1 MMTESTATS
10 AGLKGVVA
18 GRSSI
23 CLIDGEQGLLAY
35 RGYDIHDLA
44 EHSTFEETT
53 YLLWE
58 GKLPTR
64 ADLADFTTMLAEQ
77 RSVPESVLDLIVNS
91 PIDAPP
97 MATLRTAVSALGAA
111 DPLGED
117 MSPKANRTKAAR
129 LTAQI
134 ATLTAALERCRHRR
148 EAIAPDP
155 ALNHA
160 ANF

>member
-1 MMTESTATS
+1 MTESTATS

-44 EHSTFEETT
+44 KHSTFEETT

-97 MATLRTAVSALGAA
+97 MATLRTPQRRSARHY
-111 DPLGED
+111 
-117 MSPKANRTKAAR
+117 SAAR
-129 LTAQI
+129 DAWAPARR
-134 ATLTAALERCRHRR
+134 ATSASAHKALHL
-148 EAIAPDP
+148 P
-155 ALNHA
+155 ATVTLCVD
-160 ANF
+160 